1 MKVNCQGSFDHVFF
15 PDLPSGKSPNSLT
28 ILDKGKRTFESD
40 MFIIT
45 DFEIMKEAFAK
56 REISNRQFSEKVV
69 LCIKDTLRRRNYH
82 SVPRSILDENDQLL
96 KNGAGDLAGTAEGP
110 YDQFHKK
117 FRTQW
122 HDTMKVLSKTK
133 CKILCLF

>member
-1 MKVNCQGSFDHVFF
+1 
-15 PDLPSGKSPNSLT
+15 
-28 ILDKGKRTFESD
+28 

-56 REISNRQFSEKVV
+56 RAISNRQFSEKVV
-69 LCIKDTLRRRNYH
+69 LCIQDTLRRRKYH
-82 SVPRSILDENDQLL
+82 SVPRSILEENDQLL

-117 FRTQW
+117 FRAQW
-122 HDTMKVLSKTK
+122 HDTMKVHLTMT
-133 CKILCLF
+133 LCFHRVF